1 MIFPFPLDQWQAGT
15 FRGVDSNENNQTSA
29 GDVLTSRW
37 PDKLKP
43 IYLHY
48 HSSCGHQ
55 AWQDSDWPW
64 GAITHNVG
72 LNFSHM
78 VLQDH
83 LKNKKTAS
91 LSMLMASRLY
101 RMVAV
106 IEGLLPIMLPH
117 PLVMWS
123 CKILRQ
129 TENITTTTKLGTM
142 VTNFQGLLSK
152 V

>member
-1 MIFPFPLDQWQAGT
+1 
-15 FRGVDSNENNQTSA
+15 
-29 GDVLTSRW
+29 
-37 PDKLKP
+37 
-43 IYLHY
+43 
-48 HSSCGHQ
+48 
-55 AWQDSDWPW
+55 
-64 GAITHNVG
+64 
-72 LNFSHM
+72 M

-101 RMVAV
+101 RMVAI

-129 TENITTTTKLGTM
+129 TKNITTTTKLGTM